1 MNVEKNK
8 KGGATGKAVI
18 PENFQKKQKRDQTHR
33 EELTKTRANRKA
45 EGKKRREEITK
56 RAEGYVKAHRERL
69 LELVKKRREARA
81 SGSYF
86 VPAEGRLLLAVR
98 IRGVN
103 RLAPRVKRILRL
115 FRLRQ
120 IHNAAFIRV
129 NKATLNM
136 LKHID
141 PYVTY
146 GYPDRKTIS
155 QLLYKRGYMKV
166 KGQRLP
172 IVSNQIIESV
182 LGKQNILSIEDLIE
196 EITNIGAN
204 FKVANNSIWPFKL
217 NSPKG
222 GYREKRH
229 PYNQGGDWG
238 NREQAINE
246 FVRRMI

>member
-1 MNVEKNK
+1 MDVTKNK
-8 KGGATGKAVI
+8 KSSGKSVI
-18 PENFQKKQKRDQTHR
+18 PENFQKKQKRDQTHK
-33 EELTKTRANRKA
+33 EEATKLRANRKA
-45 EGKKRREEITK
+45 EAKKRREEITK

-69 LELVKKRREARA
+69 VELVKKRREARA
-81 SGSYF
+81 SNSYF

-155 QLLYKRGYMKV
+155 QLLYKRGYMKM
-166 KGQRLP
+166 KGQRIP

-182 LGKQNILSIEDLIE
+182 LGKHNILSIEDLIE
-196 EITNIGAN
+196 EITNIGGS

>member
-1 MNVEKNK
+1 MNAK
-8 KGGATGKAVI
+8 KGTGKTVV
-18 PENFQKKQKRDQTHR
+18 PENVQKRQKRDQAQK
-33 EELTKTRANRKA
+33 EQLTKARAARKTEAKTRRA
-45 EGKKRREEITK
+45 EITK

-69 LELVKKRREARA
+69 QELVRKRREARA
-81 SGSYF
+81 NNSYF
-86 VPAEGRLLLAVR
+86 VPAEGKLLLAVR

-103 RLAPRVKRILRL
+103 RLNPRVVRILRL

-120 IHNAAFIRV
+120 IHNATLIRV

-136 LKHID
+136 LKHVD

-155 QLLYKRGYMKV
+155 QLLYKRGCLKI
-166 KGQRLP
+166 KGQRIP
-172 IVSNQIIESV
+172 IVSNQLVETA
-182 LGKQNILSIEDLIE
+182 LGKQNILSVEDLIE
-196 EITNIGAN
+196 ELTQVGAN
-204 FKVANNSIWPFKL
+204 FKVANNTVWPFKL

-222 GYREKRH
+222 GYSNKRH

-238 NREQAINE
+238 NREHAINE